1 MTRFYIYANNATT
14 PTMTLHATSIS
25 EWGGLWALYD
35 SNHKLITIINKKSA
49 DVQKINSKEY
59 AVYFKEEDYEVH

>member
-1 MTRFYIYANNATT
+1 MTHFYIYPSDSSA
-14 PTMTLHATSIS
+14 PTMTLHATSVS

-49 DVQKINSKEY
+49 DVQQIRTKEY
-59 AVYFKEEDYEVH
+59 AVYFKE